1 MVCKPQEIIHF
12 HVHNLDFSPLAD
24 AIKRAKEM
32 KNTFI
37 NLICVIRIFM
47 FILSVDIAEAHK
59 SFAAIIL
66 TQNIATNVS
75 TRFWIRF
82 LFDSN
87 AIAS

>member
-1 MVCKPQEIIHF
+1 
-12 HVHNLDFSPLAD
+12 
-24 AIKRAKEM
+24 
-32 KNTFI
+32 
-37 NLICVIRIFM
+37 M
-47 FILSVDIAEAHK
+47 FILSVDIAETHK

>member
-1 MVCKPQEIIHF
+1 
-12 HVHNLDFSPLAD
+12 
-24 AIKRAKEM
+24 
-32 KNTFI
+32 
-37 NLICVIRIFM
+37 M

-75 TRFWIRF
+75 TRWIRF